1 MSQVILIISYF
12 LTLVFDFAS
21 EIKTLT
27 GGGTATPAG
36 AGGDITPKLKIGSL
50 GSCKS

>member
-1 MSQVILIISYF
+1 MSQVIFIIFYF

-21 EIKTLT
+21 EIETLI

-36 AGGDITPKLKIGSL
+36 AGGDITPKLGIGSW